1 MQFSM
6 TSLSLTSI
14 NLTTSQNGT
23 AITTRAPSL
32 ALSGDVVL
40 YASKLS
46 GDLLGVPITI
56 TPDSPIAAILRLTAP
71 LTAAVPVPMTN
82 VVTDQPFTSADGMSV
97 SGLSIS

>member
-1 MQFSM
+1 VTGIRSG
-6 TSLSLTSI
+6 
-14 NLTTSQNGT
+14 SQGV
-23 AITTRAPSL
+23 ADEFRKQCFTTRALSL
-32 ALSGDVVL
+32 ALSGDVML

-56 TPDSPIAAILRLTAP
+56 TPESPIAVIIRLIAP

-97 SGLSIS
+97 SGLNIS